1 MSVQV
6 ELSRIYI
13 REMSDIQIIE
23 LTELEGDRR
32 FPIVIGLPEA
42 FAIERRL
49 KGIDIAR
56 PQTHDLLSSILTTL
70 GGRFERIEINDLQSG
85 TFFAALVITHDEQ
98 EIRIDSRPSDAIAL
112 GVANNVPIFVSEHV
126 IEEASAD
133 DSLLGTMDDEGV
145 SDPFVEND
153 DFESGE

>member
-13 REMSDIQIIE
+13 REMSDSQIIE
-23 LTELEGDRR
+23 LTELEGTRR

-85 TFFAALVITHDEQ
+85 TFFAALVIIHDGQ
-98 EIRIDSRPSDAIAL
+98 EIRSDSRPSDAIAL
-112 GVANNVPIFVSEHV
+112 GGANNVPIFVSEHV
-126 IEEASAD
+126 SEEASAD
-133 DSLLGTMDDEGV
+133 DSFLGTMDDEGV
-145 SDPFVEND
+145 GDPFVEND
-153 DFESGE
+153 DFETGE

>member
-1 MSVQV
+1 MSIRV

-23 LTELEGDRR
+23 LTELEGTRR

-56 PQTHDLLSSILTTL
+56 PQTHDLLSDILTKL

-85 TFFAALVITHDEQ
+85 TFYAALVITHDDR

-112 GVANNVPIFVSEHV
+112 GVANDVPIYVSEHV

-133 DSLLGTMDDEGV
+133 DSLLETMGDEGA

-153 DFESGE
+153 DLESGE

>member
-1 MSVQV
+1 MSLQV

-23 LTELEGDRR
+23 LTELEGTRR

-85 TFFAALVITHDEQ
+85 TFFAARVITHDGQ

-133 DSLLGTMDDEGV
+133 DSLLGTMDDENVG
-145 SDPFVEND
+145 DPFVEND
-153 DFESGE
+153 DFETGE

>member
-23 LTELEGDRR
+23 LTELEGARR

-85 TFFAALVITHDEQ
+85 TFFAALVIIHDGQ

>member
-23 LTELEGDRR
+23 LTELEGTRR

-70 GGRFERIEINDLQSG
+70 GGRFEQIEINDLQSG
-85 TFFAALVITHDEQ
+85 TFFASLVIEHEGRQ
-98 EIRIDSRPSDAIAL
+98 IRIDSRPSDAIAL
-112 GVANNVPIFVSEHV
+112 GVANNVPIYVSEHV
-126 IEEASAD
+126 IDEASAD
-133 DSLLGTMDDEGV
+133 DSLLGSIENDGAE
-145 SDPFVEND
+145 DPFVEND
-153 DFESGE
+153 DFETGE